1 MTEKLSSS
9 QIQVALL
16 EINSTLPEKEQWV
29 LEDGKLTK
37 LFMFKS
43 FISAFGWMS
52 QVAIWSEKMNH
63 HPEWSNIYNKVN
75 VKLVTHEVNGI
86 SDLDIKLANKME
98 MITQSLV
105 K

>member
-75 VKLVTHEVNGI
+75 VKLVTHDVNGI

>member
-63 HPEWSNIYNKVN
+63 HPGWSNIYNKVN
-75 VKLVTHEVNGI
+75 VKLVTHDVNGI

-98 MITQSLV
+98 MIIQSLV

>member
-16 EINSTLPEKEQWV
+16 EINSTLTEKEQWV

-52 QVAIWSEKMNH
+52 QIAIWSEKMNH

-75 VKLVTHEVNGI
+75 VKLVTHDVNGI

>member
-16 EINSTLPEKEQWV
+16 EINSTLTEKEQWV

-75 VKLVTHEVNGI
+75 VKLVTHDVNGI

>member
-75 VKLVTHEVNGI
+75 VKLVTHDVNGI
-86 SDLDIKLANKME
+86 SDLDIKLANKIE